1 MKNKNLVVLG
11 AGESGI
17 GSAILAKKK
26 GFNVFVSDVNK
37 IKQEVKK
44 TLNKHSISYEDGKHS
59 SFNEDNADL
68 IIKSPGISN
77 ESDIIKSLKSNK
89 MKIISEIEFASDP

>member
-44 TLNKHSISYEDGKHS
+44 TLNKHSIS
-59 SFNEDNADL
+59 
-68 IIKSPGISN
+68 
-77 ESDIIKSLKSNK
+77 
-89 MKIISEIEFASDP
+89 